1 MIQITVQTPETS
13 MHKTFLAILATAA
26 LATPAFA
33 SERMTLA
40 MASPAAAVVPEE
52 IAVAEW
58 SLKHSSVA
66 RTIPASVLD
75 NSLLLLAR
83 ARTELAAGNA
93 RTAQEL
99 IRRANRPLIEMDS
112 QASRGKH
119 PDDLRHIQ
127 EMRST
132 LVSIIDAAE
141 RVAAEESAP
150 AGFVAAARQSLQRA
164 DTLLADQKTEQARQ
178 LMAQVY
184 LETQQRIA
192 ELRKGDAFYIAAPNT
207 LTAADWDDGLRRIDE
222 RRQITGYLLL
232 EARAEGIDIEPLQA
246 GAREA
251 EAAVAEGARLA
262 DARRWDQ
269 ALQRLDIAY
278 ARYEESWRAVGI
290 EW

>member
-1 MIQITVQTPETS
+1 
-13 MHKTFLAILATAA
+13 MHKTFLTLLATAT
-26 LATPAFA
+26 LASPTLAY
-33 SERMTLA
+33 ERLILA
-40 MASPAAAVVPEE
+40 MAPTESAVATTVPDD

-58 SLKHSSVA
+58 SLRNSSVS
-66 RTIPASVLD
+66 RTITSAVLD

-83 ARTELAAGNA
+83 ARAELAAGNT

-99 IRRANRPLIEMDS
+99 VRRASRPLSEMDS
-112 QASRGKH
+112 GASRGRH
-119 PDDLRHIQ
+119 PDALRHVQ
-127 EMRST
+127 ELRAT

-141 RVAAEESAP
+141 RIAAEKAAP

-164 DTLLADQKTEQARQ
+164 DTLHGEGRTELARE

-184 LETQQRIA
+184 RETQQRIA
-192 ELRKGDAFYIAAPNT
+192 ELRQGDGFYIAAPNT
-207 LTAADWDDGLRRIDE
+207 HTAADWDDGLRRIDE

-232 EARAEGIDIEPLQA
+232 EARAEGIDIAPLQA

-251 EAAVAEGARLA
+251 EATVAEAARLA
-262 DARRWDQ
+262 EARRWDQ

-278 ARYEESWRAVGI
+278 ARYEESWREVGI